1 LREQARDYMVRA
13 ILGKPNDHGP
23 MIGNINETA

>member
-13 ILGKPNDHGP
+13 ILGKPNDRSP
-23 MIGNINETA
+23 MIGNIDETA